1 VIPMEQM
8 QDNLLEGGEET
19 KIGDVIYIKVGDT
32 YYTVYC
38 ALIRNFVENLAIF
51 VNYEPDEFQQ

>member
-1 VIPMEQM
+1 MEQM

-38 ALIRNFVENLAIF
+38 A
-51 VNYEPDEFQQ
+51 